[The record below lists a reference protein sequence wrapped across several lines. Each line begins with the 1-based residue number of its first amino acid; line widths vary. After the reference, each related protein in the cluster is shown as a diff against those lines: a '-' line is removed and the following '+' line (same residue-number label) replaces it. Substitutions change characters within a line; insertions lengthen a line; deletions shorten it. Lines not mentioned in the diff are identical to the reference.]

1 MQDNFS
7 KGLYPTLAE
16 RAEFMKEASTY
27 VDNKIKTAQQQQEV
41 STKPLNVIISF
52 SFVNTDLRVAFRDTF
67 PNAQWILV
75 DTNKQTAEERI
86 LTREGHFY
94 KNAETST
101 KEENDTTNSNEKED
115 DTKVNDI
122 NDDDDLDY
130 DDDDDDDNDKSNS
143 EWEFQ
148 PVNFPHVILDG
159 GDAVEKNAKQIVE
172 CIEDFHIIERIAQC
186 LHPDYRTL

>member
-1 MQDNFS
+1 
-7 KGLYPTLAE
+7 
-16 RAEFMKEASTY
+16 MKEASTY
-27 VDNKIKTAQQQQEV
+27 VNNKIITAQQQQEV
-41 STKPLNVIISF
+41 SIKPLNVIISF
-52 SFVNTDLRVAFRDTF
+52 SFVNTDLRVAFRNTF

-94 KNAETST
+94 KNAETNT
-101 KEENDTTNSNEKED
+101 KEEKDTTDSNEKED

-122 NDDDDLDY
+122 NDDDD
-130 DDDDDDDNDKSNS
+130 DDDDDDD